1 MKKITTLFVFLT
13 LLVGLI
19 GCQQNNT
26 PDPNPNPNPD
36 DEKYLNDKIAPI
48 LSFSDSSKRNVSVA
62 QNGEINLIDGLKAL
76 DNLEG
81 DISAKIQ
88 YDLVDFDITTP
99 GTYEV
104 IFYVTDRAGNASNFI
119 SKYITVTP
127 VYTIVTRH
135 PIYTEAIINESGAP
149 IPPSCFQGAYYHKVF
164 SSKDYWTGIEAEVT
178 LPMPDINRYETTYND
193 SLDIDPN
200 ARNLDNPSVYMGGH
214 AMTESDVGLSLKT
227 SLFKNTSGVEAISVG
242 SYAFRPFW
250 RYITTHS
257 YDAGSYDRPNGRFY
271 SVSCSGSGT
280 TKNCIA
286 NWDFE
291 DTQYYYLPG
300 DKVRMIIYSPKPN
313 WLQLQIEL
321 VEASTLPYSVG
332 VRTFNGWKQPESF
345 ISPIFP
351 SSGHGDMK
359 AEFKRVNAI
368 DQVANE
374 GKPAKESTT
383 IVRDAIWHN
392 TYLYRKID
400 GVQYR
405 VPMNLN
411 RAAVMNCPLPS
422 QFQSSGIDLL
432 TGGETVSIYAAG
444 VPTLALPNFDLYRKE
459 E

>member
-1 MKKITTLFVFLT
+1 MKKTLSIFMFIILMMGIV
-13 LLVGLI
+13 
-19 GCQQNNT
+19 GCQNQPNIDPTPT
-26 PDPNPNPNPD
+26 PDP
-36 DEKYLNDKIAPI
+36 DEEKLLNDKIAPI
-48 LSFSDSSKRNVSVA
+48 LSYLDASKRNVSVP
-62 QNGEINLIDGLKAL
+62 QNGEFNIFEGLRAI

-81 DISAKIQ
+81 DISSKIE
-88 YDLVDFDITTP
+88 VDAVGFDITTP

-104 IFYVTDRAGNASNFI
+104 IFFVTDRAGNASNFL
-119 SKYITVTP
+119 SKFITVTP
-127 VYTIVTRH
+127 VYEILARY
-135 PIYTEAIINESGAP
+135 PIYTEVIMNEASAP
-149 IPPSCFQGAYYHKVF
+149 TPPSCFQGAYYHKVF

-178 LPMPDINRYETTYND
+178 LPMPDINRYEATYND

-200 ARNLDNPSVYMGGH
+200 ARNLDNPSLYMGGH

-227 SLFKNTSGVEAISVG
+227 ALFKNNSGVSAISVG

-271 SVSCSGSGT
+271 SVSCTGSGT

-286 NWDFE
+286 NWDFQ

-321 VEASTLPYSVG
+321 IEASTLPYSVG

-374 GKPAKESTT
+374 GKPAHASTT
-383 IVRDAIWHN
+383 VVREAIWHN
-392 TYLYRKID
+392 TYLYRKIN
-400 GVQYR
+400 GVNHR
-405 VPMNLN
+405 VPMNMS
-411 RAAVMNCPLPS
+411 RAAVMNCPLPT
-422 QFQSSGIDLL
+422 QFVSSGIDAL

-444 VPTLALPNFDLYRKE
+444 APTMALPIDPYKRKD
-459 E
+459 